1 MGVAVFYWDI
11 TVQTLTPMSMRL
23 LIVTLARTQALE
35 AHKELTWGAVEF
47 DNKMETLSVARRQKL
62 SRANKNKKRKK
73 VRPCATLATRT
84 GTEPTHEPCVL
95 GCGLGRR

>member
-11 TVQTLTPMSMRL
+11 AVQTRTPMSMRL

-62 SRANKNKKRKK
+62 SRANKNKKRKRC
-73 VRPCATLATRT
+73 VHALLSPHAQAPNQ
-84 GTEPTHEPCVL
+84 PTNPVC
-95 GCGLGRR
+95 